1 MSVNQIY
8 LLGRCGKDPEVRMA
22 GQNKVATFSLCTG
35 GKYKT
40 NDGREIDDTAWHNI
54 VAWRHLADLAE
65 KYIRKGSQLLVIG
78 RLTYRKYTG
87 NDGVERNVTEIIA
100 DRIELCGSRESAPS
114 QSPAPSPAPAPGPA
128 PARPQ
133 YQTTPMPPAGEPED
147 GDLPF

>member
-8 LLGRCGKDPEVRMA
+8 LLGRCGKDAEVRMA

-40 NDGREIDDTAWHNI
+40 NDGREIDDTAWHSI
-54 VAWRHLADLAE
+54 VAWRNLAELAE
-65 KYIRKGSQLLVIG
+65 KYIRKGSQILVIG

-100 DRIELCGSRESAPS
+100 DKIELCGAKESAPV
-114 QSPAPSPAPAPGPA
+114 QSPAPAQQ
-128 PARPQ
+128 RPQ
-133 YQTTPMPPAGEPED
+133 YQTTPMPPAGEPEGD
-147 GDLPF
+147 DLPFN

>member
-8 LLGRCGKDPEVRMA
+8 LLGRCGKDAEVRMA

-40 NDGREIDDTAWHNI
+40 NDGREIDDTAWHSI
-54 VAWRHLADLAE
+54 VAWRNLAELAE
-65 KYIRKGSQLLVIG
+65 KYIRKGSQILVIG

-100 DRIELCGSRESAPS
+100 DKIELCGAKDSAPS
-114 QSPAPSPAPAPGPA
+114 QSPAPSPAPA
-128 PARPQ
+128 RPQ
-133 YQTTPMPPAGEPED
+133 YPTTPIVD
-147 GDLPF
+147 DLPDDDTGLPF

>member
-40 NDGREIDDTAWHNI
+40 NDGREIDDTAWHSI
-54 VAWRHLADLAE
+54 VAWRNLAELAE
-65 KYIRKGSQLLVIG
+65 KYIRKGSQILVIG
-78 RLTYRKYTG
+78 RLAYRKYTG

-100 DRIELCGSRESAPS
+100 DKIELCG
-114 QSPAPSPAPAPGPA
+114 
-128 PARPQ
+128 
-133 YQTTPMPPAGEPED
+133 
-147 GDLPF
+147 

>member
-8 LLGRCGKDPEVRMA
+8 LLGRCGKDAEVRMA

-40 NDGREIDDTAWHNI
+40 NDGREIDDTAWHSI
-54 VAWRHLADLAE
+54 VAWRNLAELAE
-65 KYIRKGSQLLVIG
+65 KYIRKGSQILVIG

-100 DRIELCGSRESAPS
+100 DKIELCGAKDSAPS
-114 QSPAPSPAPAPGPA
+114 QSPAPSPAPA
-128 PARPQ
+128 RPQ
-133 YQTTPMPPAGEPED
+133 YQTTPIVD
-147 GDLPF
+147 DLPDDDTALPF

>member
-8 LLGRCGKDPEVRMA
+8 LLGRCGKDAEVRMA

-40 NDGREIDDTAWHNI
+40 NDGREIDDTAWHSI
-54 VAWRHLADLAE
+54 VAWRNLAELAE
-65 KYIRKGSQLLVIG
+65 KYIRKGSQILVIG

-100 DRIELCGSRESAPS
+100 DKIELCGARESAPS
-114 QSPAPSPAPAPGPA
+114 QSPAPSPAPA
-128 PARPQ
+128 RPQ
-133 YQTTPMPPAGEPED
+133 YQTTQMPAAGEPED

>member
-8 LLGRCGKDPEVRMA
+8 LLGRCGKDAEVRMA

-40 NDGREIDDTAWHNI
+40 NDGREIDDTAWHSI
-54 VAWRHLADLAE
+54 IAWRNLAELAE
-65 KYIRKGSQLLVIG
+65 KYIRKGSQILVIG

-100 DRIELCGSRESAPS
+100 DKIELCGAKESAPS
-114 QSPAPSPAPAPGPA
+114 QSPTPSPA

-133 YQTTPMPPAGEPED
+133 TTPLPTEDYGENPTD
-147 GDLPF
+147 DLPFN